1 MTAASGRPAKPTRT
15 KRNLALLGAALLVG
29 WAVLTIDIDPAEV
42 LELPGGLARLFS
54 EMFLDPGPDWSYLDD
69 AIGIVSV
76 DGELQMT
83 PSGGMIQSLEIAW
96 IGTIIGAILSLP
108 LGFFAAKNVS
118 SGLVSNIIRQVLNA
132 IRAFPEVVLAIAI
145 FIPIAG
151 LGPVAGALA
160 IGLHSVGTLGKLTAE
175 VIEGIDPGPVEAAR
189 ATGARP
195 LQVQRWGVL
204 PQVLPEIIAFWL
216 YRFEINI
223 RAAAILGVVGAG
235 GIGFQ
240 LQQTLAFHRYPLA
253 GTAVIVVVVATI
265 LVDTVSGWLRR
276 RIIEGAG
283 ATRVRGEM
291 VEQPE
296 LAEARDISPRSRA
309 AQEDHQ
315 DVFRG

>member
-1 MTAASGRPAKPTRT
+1 VTVARPARPSHLR
-15 KRNLALLGAALLVG
+15 RNLALLGAALLVG
-29 WAVLTIDIDPAEV
+29 WAALTIDIDPAEI
-42 LELPGGLARLFS
+42 LELPGGLGRLFY
-54 EMFLDPGPDWSYLDD
+54 EMFLDPGPDWAYLDD
-69 AIGIVSV
+69 AIGFTVE
-76 DGELQMT
+76 DGAFELT
-83 PSGGMIQSLEIAW
+83 TSGGMIQSLEIAW
-96 IGTIIGAILSLP
+96 VGTVIGAILSLP

-118 SGLVSNIIRQVLNA
+118 SGLVSNLIRQVLNA

-240 LQQTLAFHRYPLA
+240 LQQTIAFHRYSLA

-265 LVDTVSGWLRR
+265 LVDTLSGWLRR

-283 ATRVRGEM
+283 ARVRGEV

-296 LAEARDISPRSRA
+296 IADVA
-309 AQEDHQ
+309 AA
-315 DVFRG
+315 